1 MIAEKKGKIKMN
13 MKMKKDYELLS
24 ILLGLQISDD
34 LRLNSLEDILQS
46 PRAIHGIGQK
56 KQEKIYAL
64 KEILERLLKLDKKQK
79 ITINTPKDIADI
91 LIPQYRYA
99 TQENFI
105 IVLLN
110 AKNNIISI
118 EDIFKGSIDTSIAEP
133 KEIFRE
139 ALKYPTSAIILAHNH
154 PSGDTTPSIEDI
166 YVTKRIV
173 EAGKILGIRILD
185 HIIIGDN
192 NFFSLKQN
200 GLIEKS
206 LDFHIKTL
214 FYHIYFLGGICII
227 LKH

>member
-1 MIAEKKGKIKMN
+1 MN

-64 KEILERLLKLDKKQK
+64 KEILERLLKADKNER
-79 ITINTPKDIADI
+79 IIINKPNDIAKI
-91 LIPQYRYA
+91 LIPRYRYA

-110 AKNNIISI
+110 TKNEIISI
-118 EDIFKGSIDTSIAEP
+118 NDISTGSLNSSIAEP
-133 KEIFRE
+133 REVFRE
-139 ALKYPTSAIILAHNH
+139 VLKYPTSSVILAHNH
-154 PSGDTTPSIEDI
+154 PSGNPNPSVEDI
-166 YVTKRIV
+166 KITKKLV
-173 EAGKILGIRILD
+173 NAGKILGIDVLD

-192 NFFSLKQN
+192 EFRSLKQ
-200 GLIEKS
+200 
-206 LDFHIKTL
+206 DR
-214 FYHIYFLGGICII
+214 II
-227 LKH
+227 D

>member
-1 MIAEKKGKIKMN
+1 
-13 MKMKKDYELLS
+13 MKKRTLN
-24 ILLGLQISDD
+24 
-34 LRLNSLEDILQS
+34 RLNDYFFKRLMGDDKRSDLTLRFLNLILNRTEENEFRKIEFLNPEYNPLTKDGKLAILDIKASVDDKTFVNIELQVS
-46 PRAIHGIGQK
+46 RQN
-56 KQEKIYAL
+56 YM
-64 KEILERLLKLDKKQK
+64 
-79 ITINTPKDIADI
+79 PKRSMLYIS
-91 LIPQYRYA
+91 R
-99 TQENFI
+99 QENFI

-200 GLIEKS
+200 GLIEKES
-206 LDFHIKTL
+206 
-214 FYHIYFLGGICII
+214 
-227 LKH
+227 

>member
-1 MIAEKKGKIKMN
+1 M
-13 MKMKKDYELLS
+13 Y
-24 ILLGLQISDD
+24 
-34 LRLNSLEDILQS
+34 
-46 PRAIHGIGQK
+46 RAK
-56 KQEKIYAL
+56 KQEKIYSL

-154 PSGDTTPSIEDI
+154 PSGDTTPSI
-166 YVTKRIV
+166 V

-200 GLIEKS
+200 GLIEKES
-206 LDFHIKTL
+206 
-214 FYHIYFLGGICII
+214 
-227 LKH
+227 

>member
-1 MIAEKKGKIKMN
+1 MN

-79 ITINTPKDIADI
+79 ITINTPKDIEDI

-200 GLIEKS
+200 GLIEKES
-206 LDFHIKTL
+206 
-214 FYHIYFLGGICII
+214 
-227 LKH
+227 

>member
-1 MIAEKKGKIKMN
+1 M
-13 MKMKKDYELLS
+13 
-24 ILLGLQISDD
+24 
-34 LRLNSLEDILQS
+34 
-46 PRAIHGIGQK
+46 
-56 KQEKIYAL
+56 
-64 KEILERLLKLDKKQK
+64 
-79 ITINTPKDIADI
+79 
-91 LIPQYRYA
+91 
-99 TQENFI
+99 
-105 IVLLN
+105 LLN

-154 PSGDTTPSIEDI
+154 PTGDTTPSIEDI

-200 GLIEKS
+200 GLIEKES
-206 LDFHIKTL
+206 
-214 FYHIYFLGGICII
+214 
-227 LKH
+227 

>member
-1 MIAEKKGKIKMN
+1 M
-13 MKMKKDYELLS
+13 
-24 ILLGLQISDD
+24 
-34 LRLNSLEDILQS
+34 LNL
-46 PRAIHGIGQK
+46 
-56 KQEKIYAL
+56 
-64 KEILERLLKLDKKQK
+64 
-79 ITINTPKDIADI
+79 
-91 LIPQYRYA
+91 
-99 TQENFI
+99 F
-105 IVLLN
+105 
-110 AKNNIISI
+110 ISI

-200 GLIEKS
+200 GLIEKES
-206 LDFHIKTL
+206 WFSYQDSFLSYIFFRRYLYYSKTL
-214 FYHIYFLGGICII
+214 TKSFNILGSI
-227 LKH
+227 L

>member
-1 MIAEKKGKIKMN
+1 MN

-79 ITINTPKDIADI
+79 ITINTPKDIANI

-99 TQENFI
+99 IQENFI

-200 GLIEKS
+200 GLIEKES
-206 LDFHIKTL
+206 
-214 FYHIYFLGGICII
+214 
-227 LKH
+227 

>member
-1 MIAEKKGKIKMN
+1 MN

-166 YVTKRIV
+166 FVTKRIV

-200 GLIEKS
+200 GLIEKES
-206 LDFHIKTL
+206 
-214 FYHIYFLGGICII
+214 
-227 LKH
+227 